1 MDDYT
6 QIKADMHELK
16 INVKTI
22 REEIAA
28 MKQGV
33 SDTMAKMTD
42 ALILLATITEKMNS
56 NFDEHKVLH
65 RRLDSTEHSLELIR
79 NDIDN
84 NVYEDIRR
92 LENKINDLSH
102 KTYELEVRHNNCLDS
117 KRREEAEEKN
127 TIVSKLKSVVVEWAG
142 IGVIALLLYM
152 FYTHAKDFF
161 VFING
166 GK

>member
-6 QIKADMHELK
+6 QIKADMQELK

-22 REEIAA
+22 KEEISS

-33 SDTMAKMTD
+33 SDTMTKMTD

-65 RRLDSTEHSLELIR
+65 RRLDAAEHSLELVK
-79 NDIDN
+79 NDIDSN
-84 NVYEDIRR
+84 LYEDIRD
-92 LENKINDLSH
+92 LERKVIELAQKH
-102 KTYELEVRHNNCLDS
+102 HELELRHNNCLEGR
-117 KRREEAEEKN
+117 RREEAEEKN
-127 TIVSKLKSVVVEWAG
+127 TIVAKLKSAVVEWAG
-142 IGVIALLLYM
+142 IGVIALLLYV